1 MAKVYNTNFSTSYVV
16 LEKVVYFVQDSWYDI
31 INDAYM
37 YELISTID
45 NEIAILSEEEI
56 ESAIEYQ
63 ELISLFRQTCSQI
76 WRKRCSR

>member
-45 NEIAILSEEEI
+45 NEIVIFSEEEI

-63 ELISLFRQTCSQI
+63 ELIFLFRQTCSQI